1 MDDEKDKVP
10 ITTFDFT
17 ILHGDYVVIAT
28 NLVVKTARLRRKHH
42 MNGPSNTY
50 HGAGD
55 DCVPHHR
62 PHDRQKCS
70 TYPSLKAGG

>member
-28 NLVVKTARLRRKHH
+28 NLVVKTARLR
-42 MNGPSNTY
+42 
-50 HGAGD
+50 
-55 DCVPHHR
+55 
-62 PHDRQKCS
+62 
-70 TYPSLKAGG
+70 